1 MTHRNDPHT
10 APRSEWHAAHYILRT
25 VARHYGHTV
34 NELLADN
41 QTLPLREQ
49 RQIAMY
55 MCREHTDLSYPD
67 LGVLFRRHHTSVLH
81 SIQMTEKSRS
91 KRLKAEVSHM
101 DTIIGA
107 ALSVARGSIPA

>member
-1 MTHRNDPHT
+1 MNT
-10 APRSEWHAAHYILRT
+10 ATPRTEWHTAHYILRR
-25 VARHYGHTV
+25 VATHYGYTV

-41 QTLPLREQ
+41 QTLPLREH

-55 MCREHTDLSYPD
+55 MCREYTDLSYPN
-67 LGVLFRRHHTSVLH
+67 LGDLFRRHHTSVLH

-91 KRLKAEVSHM
+91 KRLKAEVSHI
-101 DTIIGA
+101 DTIIRA